1 MINENGEIDITSE
14 EFIYGKFR
22 WDRGSSLRFIEDF
35 LFSLDTLEN
44 NIDYFDI
51 ITDDGDKAISIN
63 KLYDM
68 FSKYVFI
75 NNKDKNGYFFGGI
88 VNKKT
93 FRDNIKHLFKN
104 NGYIKDKNYKK
115 YNVNIEWV
123 QF

>member
-68 FSKYVFI
+68 FSNSNMFI
-75 NNKDKNGYFFGGI
+75 SYYNK
-88 VNKKT
+88 
-93 FRDNIKHLFKN
+93 
-104 NGYIKDKNYKK
+104 
-115 YNVNIEWV
+115 
-123 QF
+123 